1 MVAHSGLRVIMRDFL
16 AKLLFCD
23 VYDLDNVVL
32 HIPVG
37 VINTLLCLFSGWIAL
52 VFGLGFIVYEVVQL
66 VKGKITGDKAYPDI
80 QGWLWGIALT
90 GIPILIIGAVNGI

>member
-1 MVAHSGLRVIMRDFL
+1 MIMRDFL

-90 GIPILIIGAVNGI
+90 GVTILIIGAVG

>member
-1 MVAHSGLRVIMRDFL
+1 MKAIL

-37 VINTLLCLFSGWIAL
+37 VINTLLCLVSGWIAL
-52 VFGLGFIVYEVVQL
+52 VFGLGFITYEVVQL
-66 VKGKITGDKAYPDI
+66 VKGKIPEDKAYPDI

-90 GIPILIIGAVNGI
+90 GIIILIIGGINGI

>member
-1 MVAHSGLRVIMRDFL
+1 MREIL

-23 VYDLDNVVL
+23 VYDLDNVAL

-37 VINTLLCLFSGWIAL
+37 VINALLCLVSDGLAL
-52 VFGLGFIVYEVVQL
+52 VFGLGFITYEISQRIIL
-66 VKGKITGDKAYPDI
+66 KADKAYPDI

-90 GIPILIIGAVNGI
+90 GVIILVIRGVL